1 MALLWF
7 FAFYFVMTIF
17 CANLFIGVV
26 ITLFVDSTSIKS
38 TRLAAALSPLFDFS
52 PTEREAAIAAVLK
65 LNRQMQPYNR
75 SFDVLSESKLGTSRS
90 ASTCAQLTEGLVYCP
105 QDNLTPARVS
115 LCDAVLSLLQNPM
128 VIHRANDPMQYP
140 TTDTHSEQSAL
151 ELRPKDDSE
160 LAGSL
165 KRGSSST
172 NLRQN
177 MPSLWFVLG
186 DKLVRI
192 QCEQALDHSAK
203 QQLSCTLIENWL
215 YGFVA
220 ALCSECAASC
230 DKGDPTLDT
239 SPVSFGT
246 DLSSPGWGACKSA
259 CNMLVSKLFE
269 SYQGTLFC

>member
-1 MALLWF
+1 
-7 FAFYFVMTIF
+7 MTIF

-26 ITLFVDSTSIKS
+26 ITLFVNSTSIKS
-38 TRLAAALSPLFDFS
+38 TRLAAALSPLFEFS

-75 SFDVLSESKLGTSRS
+75 SFDVISESKLGTSRS
-90 ASTCAQLTEGLVYCP
+90 TSTCAQLTEG

-115 LCDAVLSLLQNPM
+115 LCDAVLALLQNP
-128 VIHRANDPMQYP
+128 IHRATQPKSDSQYP
-140 TTDTHSEQSAL
+140 SADTHSEQSVV
-151 ELRPKDDSE
+151 EFIDSSEQSSEQVDSEFDSRVTE

-165 KRGSSST
+165 KRGSRFT
-172 NLRQN
+172 DLRQN

-192 QCEQALDHSAK
+192 HCEEALDHSAK

-230 DKGDPTLDT
+230 DKGDPTLGT
-239 SPVSFGT
+239 FPVSFGT
-246 DLSSPGWGACKSA
+246 DLSSPDWAACKHA
-259 CNMLVSKLFE
+259 CSMLVSKLFE